1 MKILQVISYFT
12 PKRGGD
18 VNICYNLSKELS
30 KLGHEVTIVTT
41 DFEYDLNYA
50 RSLKDV
56 EVIPFRRV
64 ANLGLFLYTPHLGG
78 WLRSNISR
86 YDVIHLHN
94 FRSYQS
100 AIVCKYAKEFNVPYI
115 IQPHGTLPRIIERKN
130 LKQLYDIVWGN
141 DIRRHASKLIAVSR
155 SEAEQF
161 RQAGIPE
168 EKTTLI
174 PNGID
179 HVSFMNLPPAGRFKE
194 QYGIHEKHIILYV
207 GRLHKRKGIDILIRA
222 FNSFLQSWTGDNVA
236 LVIVGPDGG
245 YQSVLEGLVEQLG
258 LSDKVRFIG
267 FIPSLAA
274 AYREADVL
282 VYPSTYEI
290 FGLVPFEALLCG
302 TPVIVTDD
310 CGCGEIIKKA
320 ECGYL
325 AHYGDVAG
333 LAEALRFALEH
344 PDVNKRMVEAG
355 RRYIEEHLAWESVV
369 KRVEEVYEESI
380 NCT

>member
-1 MKILQVISYFT
+1 M
-12 PKRGGD
+12 
-18 VNICYNLSKELS
+18 
-30 KLGHEVTIVTT
+30 
-41 DFEYDLNYA
+41 
-50 RSLKDV
+50 
-56 EVIPFRRV
+56 
-64 ANLGLFLYTPHLGG
+64 
-78 WLRSNISR
+78 
-86 YDVIHLHN
+86 
-94 FRSYQS
+94 
-100 AIVCKYAKEFNVPYI
+100 
-115 IQPHGTLPRIIERKN
+115 
-130 LKQLYDIVWGN
+130 
-141 DIRRHASKLIAVSR
+141 
-155 SEAEQF
+155 
-161 RQAGIPE
+161 
-168 EKTTLI
+168 
-174 PNGID
+174 
-179 HVSFMNLPPAGRFKE
+179 
-194 QYGIHEKHIILYV
+194 
-207 GRLHKRKGIDILIRA
+207 
-222 FNSFLQSWTGDNVA
+222 
-236 LVIVGPDGG
+236 IVGPDGG

-369 KRVEEVYEESI
+369 KQAEEMYEDCVRHI
-380 NCT
+380 